1 MLVGKK
7 EYGTWK
13 DGSSVYKDSKGYY
26 IVAVNLNAPLN
37 GETMYK
43 KYLKTWRPDKGDSQ
57 LCFIKKRWTTCKTK
71 KHKKRKTQKIR
82 NT

>member
-26 IVAVNLNAPLN
+26 IVAVGLNTP
-37 GETMYK
+37 MYK
-43 KYLKTWRPDKGDSQ
+43 KYLKNWKPKKDEEQ
-57 LCFIKKRWTTCKTK
+57 LCLVNKRWTSCKK
-71 KHKKRKTQKIR
+71 KAKKNKTRKSRK
-82 NT
+82 